1 MTSNIPTIHPLPG
14 TIVDPRRPIIM
25 PEHPTYDDWTAAL
38 RLLAEAAEAGEPCPV
53 LICPW
58 DDGAPLA
65 PNQQEG

>member
-1 MTSNIPTIHPLPG
+1 MIGNIPRIHPLPG
-14 TIVDPRRPIIM
+14 TTVEARRPIVM
-25 PEHPTYDDWTAAL
+25 PLHPTADDWTAAL

>member
-25 PEHPTYDDWTAAL
+25 PEQPTADDWTAAL